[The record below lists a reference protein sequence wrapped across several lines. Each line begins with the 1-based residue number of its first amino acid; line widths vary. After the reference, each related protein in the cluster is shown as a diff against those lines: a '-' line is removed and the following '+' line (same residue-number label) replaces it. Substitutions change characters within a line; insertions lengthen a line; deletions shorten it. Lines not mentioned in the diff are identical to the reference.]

1 MCTFFSQRFLTF
13 QFYIFYIIYSS
24 CTASPQKNSPSQTK
38 RTRSNYSRSSTA
50 DAGSTSEIYAVHS
63 TSITTTPERSTLNSR
78 PANTTYSMAAAS
90 SVATPSSPKSSKG
103 TIYSLAGGG
112 GTVANTV
119 AEKSIHTTKT
129 RHSKNTCS
137 TVSLTNDGS
146 STVDFSRSAAQ
157 HTQLSP
163 LSKVTADSDKFTPSN
178 GGESVPH
185 WTNFDDKQGGEDVM
199 SKSRSEW
206 SLQPSTHHAQSSTE
220 SKEVVRDTSTIF
232 SSRGS
237 SSPTDENGSEAKEV
251 SATRY
256 IAPPSALTTKK
267 AVAEMMT
274 TTVVNAAAAAST
286 PSQPVSTSL
295 GSSSKSNSMR
305 KAATGKLTRKS
316 RNRGSSLKKRSGKD
330 LLR

>member
-1 MCTFFSQRFLTF
+1 MHNFFLLRFLTF
-13 QFYIFYIIYSS
+13 YFILSHIIYLTY
-24 CTASPQKNSPSQTK
+24 TASPQKNSPSQTN

-63 TSITTTPERSTLNSR
+63 TSITTTPERSTPNSR
-78 PANTTYSMAAAS
+78 PANTTYPMAAS

-163 LSKVTADSDKFTPSN
+163 VSKVTTDSDKFTPLDGVNLLQQIVTS
-178 GGESVPH
+178 
-185 WTNFDDKQGGEDVM
+185 
-199 SKSRSEW
+199 
-206 SLQPSTHHAQSSTE
+206 SLH
-220 SKEVVRDTSTIF
+220 
-232 SSRGS
+232 
-237 SSPTDENGSEAKEV
+237 
-251 SATRY
+251 
-256 IAPPSALTTKK
+256 L
-267 AVAEMMT
+267 M
-274 TTVVNAAAAAST
+274 VVN
-286 PSQPVSTSL
+286 
-295 GSSSKSNSMR
+295 
-305 KAATGKLTRKS
+305 
-316 RNRGSSLKKRSGKD
+316 
-330 LLR
+330 